1 MGDKIM
7 PQMTQM
13 HFFESETRALLPTP
27 NICWSINVLQ
37 VCSTHFV
44 FIYIPSW
51 SWGMVS
57 PYPVNCM
64 ITVQMGFVESFH
76 IEVSWPVTC
85 GSRGTPKNVCDVAP
99 WCHPCHPFFC
109 SIKSNSHPRSL
120 FRCGVP
126 GPNKIWRPWTCLGH
140 QLRKLNPA
148 GLPRVRKATGS
159 MVHIEARGG
168 WSMVQTWPQLTMIDP
183 SLEVC
188 LRSDKE
194 VYCI

>member
-1 MGDKIM
+1 MFCHLNSHFRSVKYYNYRIIVVKTDKPSKKRWHRQSIPSQTLVNEINQELAMGDKIM

-27 NICWSINVLQ
+27 NICWNINVLQ

-76 IEVSWPVTC
+76 IEISWPVTC
-85 GSRGTPKNVCDVAP
+85 GSRGTPHENVCDVAP
-99 WCHPCHPFFC
+99 WCDSFH
-109 SIKSNSHPRSL
+109 K
-120 FRCGVP
+120 
-126 GPNKIWRPWTCLGH
+126 T
-140 QLRKLNPA
+140 
-148 GLPRVRKATGS
+148 
-159 MVHIEARGG
+159 
-168 WSMVQTWPQLTMIDP
+168 
-183 SLEVC
+183 
-188 LRSDKE
+188 
-194 VYCI
+194 